1 VSLNKLREMAEL
13 FKTEMDDM
21 TRHVR
26 SIELHILDSYV
37 RAGLMQMAPFPTT
50 KAPFAQPRQPS
61 SPPQAGQSESSV
73 SPLGMNRQPISPAAK
88 SSLPFVTSVSKFSAT
103 VVRAANGSHR
113 PIPHPIHEENFSTLS
128 GTFLDGGQGRTG
140 DPYEQRRIN
149 SEHVFSDVATP
160 RRDTSWSARPIDSFP
175 FFEGLECV
183 HPS

>member
-73 SPLGMNRQPISPAAK
+73 SPLGMNRQPISLSPAFPSFRPRLLEQPMDLIDRSHTPSMK
-88 SSLPFVTSVSKFSAT
+88 KTSQRYLVHSLMEVKEEQGIRMNNV
-103 VVRAANGSHR
+103 GSIPNMFLVMWRHR
-113 PIPHPIHEENFSTLS
+113 DGTRPGQQDRLTAFLFLKAWNVFIH
-128 GTFLDGGQGRTG
+128 R
-140 DPYEQRRIN
+140 
-149 SEHVFSDVATP
+149 DV
-160 RRDTSWSARPIDSFP
+160 
-175 FFEGLECV
+175 
-183 HPS
+183 